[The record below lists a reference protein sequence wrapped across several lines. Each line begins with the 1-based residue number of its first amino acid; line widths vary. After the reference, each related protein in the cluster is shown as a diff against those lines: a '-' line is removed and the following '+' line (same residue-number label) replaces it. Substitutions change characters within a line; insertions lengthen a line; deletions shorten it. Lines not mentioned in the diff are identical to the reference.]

1 VRNRQI
7 GERLTDCRW
16 FAPATECNQ
25 APILEVLERELPQK
39 GLVLEIASGTGQHVA
54 CFAKALPHLSWQ
66 PSDPDSECRCSIAR
80 WIDSQQL
87 SNVAAPIALDVRH
100 QPWPVTAADAIIC
113 INMVHI
119 APWAATLALFTGAQ
133 RVLPRAG
140 LLFLYGPY
148 RRDGRHT
155 ALSNAQ
161 FDAELR
167 TRDPEWGLRDVE
179 ALAEVGNEAGFIL
192 ADTVAM
198 PANNFSLVF
207 RGRETTSAGAQP

>member
-1 VRNRQI
+1 MRNRQI
-7 GERLTDCRW
+7 GETLTDGRRC
-16 FAPATECNQ
+16 APAAERNQ
-25 APILEVLERELPQK
+25 APILEVLEPELPQK

-66 PSDPDSECRCSIAR
+66 PSDPDSECRRSIAR
-80 WIDSQQL
+80 WIDFQRL
-87 SNVAAPIALDVRH
+87 GNVAAPIALDVRH
-100 QPWPVTAADAIIC
+100 QPWPVLAADAIVC

-119 APWAATLALFTGAQ
+119 APWSATLSLFAGAQ
-133 RVLPRAG
+133 RVLPPGG

-167 TRDPEWGLRDVE
+167 ARDPEWGLRDVE
-179 ALAEVGNEAGFIL
+179 ALAEVGKGAGFIL

-207 RGRETTSAGAQP
+207 RGRAATSAGGQP